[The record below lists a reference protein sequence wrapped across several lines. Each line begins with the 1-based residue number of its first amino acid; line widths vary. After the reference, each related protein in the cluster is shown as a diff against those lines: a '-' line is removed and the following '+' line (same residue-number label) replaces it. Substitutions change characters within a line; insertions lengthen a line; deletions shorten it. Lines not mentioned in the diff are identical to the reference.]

1 MEPTPVGV
9 EHDRVVLCR
18 AAVGARTLLDRHLG
32 MRLGGERA
40 GLLAVHDGRVREREE
55 GEGGEHCGEEGVCS
69 VEVVLLSK
77 TRPWG
82 SMLELQST
90 T

>member
-1 MEPTPVGV
+1 MSRSSASAKVLAAQGEGGAIVSDEEV
-9 EHDRVVLCR
+9 EVEEED
-18 AAVGARTLLDRHLG
+18 
-32 MRLGGERA
+32 E
-40 GLLAVHDGRVREREE
+40 EREE